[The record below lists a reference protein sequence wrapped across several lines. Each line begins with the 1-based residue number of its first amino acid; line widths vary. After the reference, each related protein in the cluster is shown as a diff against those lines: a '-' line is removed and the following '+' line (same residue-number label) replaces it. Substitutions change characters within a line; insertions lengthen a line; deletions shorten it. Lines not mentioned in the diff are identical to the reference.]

1 MYQLDDDDNSDDDGD
16 DNDDDDDLSNG
27 GAVQGEAALNQLW
40 SVNADNI
47 VVIIMRMRIMLMRS
61 TMIMGILGMMF
72 SVLMI
77 IEPSQMCQFRAFS
90 FKNYNTLNFN

>member
-1 MYQLDDDDNSDDDGD
+1 MMNDDDCHCHDLGDDYNDDGD

-27 GAVQGEAALNQLW
+27 GAVQGEAALYQLW

-61 TMIMGILGMMF
+61 TMIMGMMF
-72 SVLMI
+72 IFQCNDDYRTISTVSI
-77 IEPSQMCQFRAFS
+77 QS
-90 FKNYNTLNFN
+90 F

>member
-1 MYQLDDDDNSDDDGD
+1 MMNDDDCHCHDLGDDYNDDGD

-47 VVIIMRMRIMLMRS
+47 VVIIMRMRIM
-61 TMIMGILGMMF
+61 
-72 SVLMI
+72 
-77 IEPSQMCQFRAFS
+77 
-90 FKNYNTLNFN
+90 